1 MKLIKKIAAIMFAFM
16 MVFSLSTNAKAETG
30 SKIDGTKGTITISNA
45 IKGQDYKIYKILELE
60 SFNADSGK
68 EAYSYKIATGWNEF
82 FTNNGEGSKY
92 VDVKNDYVT
101 WKNDVS
107 QEKVAELAKKALVYA
122 KGHSDKVTAVDKEPT
137 SVDIDTETEK
147 LTYSNLDLGYYL
159 VDSSVG
165 ALCGLNTTN
174 SNAEINEKNEKPTVE
189 KTVSARGE
197 QHAQQNYANIGEA
210 LDFQTVIHVK
220 KGAKNYVLY
229 DQMSKGLE
237 LIDYLPNVTLM
248 VNGGD
253 GINDDNF
260 LDLMNNQ
267 DYTFNKTKNSFVV
280 TFKPE
285 FLKTY
290 EDKNYDL
297 VVHYRAILT
306 KDAEISYSNTLNA
319 NTNTTYLTYGNKN
332 TKSNEAQTQTYTC
345 GIPVYK
351 FTKKFGAEKAL
362 AGAQF
367 KLYTN
372 DNKVIE
378 LIKIENPTEST
389 KPTYRKFMTGD
400 DVNKK
405 VDTITT
411 DENGKFDIT
420 GLNLGTYFL
429 QETKAPD
436 GYNILTSQI
445 KVELTTEGNE
455 PTRPINLK
463 QNNTP
468 ADEIGVENNAGSLL
482 PSTGGM
488 GTTLIYLIGGA
499 LVLGSGFVLANKKRA
514 KAK

>member
-16 MVFSLSTNAKAETG
+16 MVFSLSTNVKATSG
-30 SKIDGTKGTITISNA
+30 SQTDVNNGTITIN
-45 IKGQDYKIYKILELE
+45 KTVKDQEYKIYKILDLE
-60 SFNADSGK
+60 SFNTDQADQGG
-68 EAYSYKIATGWNEF
+68 AYSYTIATGWAEF
-82 FTNNGEGSKY
+82 FTNDGDGSKY

-101 WKNDVS
+101 WKNITN
-107 QEKVAELAKKALVYA
+107 QETEAREFAKKALAYA
-122 KGHSDKVTAVDKEPT
+122 QGKPVTVTATVKGNGNT
-137 SVDIDTETEK
+137 VTVK
-147 LTYSNLDLGYYL
+147 NLAYGYYL
-159 VDSSVG
+159 VGSSVG
-165 ALCGLNTTN
+165 SLCGLNTTN
-174 SNAEINEKNEKPTVE
+174 PNAEINEKNEKPTVE

-260 LDLMNNQ
+260 LDLMNKQ

-285 FLKTY
+285 FLKNY

-319 NTNTTYLTYGNKN
+319 NTNTTYLTYGDNN
-332 TKSNEAQTQTYTC
+332 IKSNTAETQTYTC

-362 AGAQF
+362 AGAEF
-367 KLYTN
+367 KLHAKDGT
-372 DNKVIE
+372 VIN
-378 LIKIENPTEST
+378 LIKTNNAT
-389 KPTYRKFMTGD
+389 KPTYRVFMSGD
-400 DVNKK
+400 DTKQIVE
-405 VDTITT
+405 TIKT

-420 GLNLGTYFL
+420 GLNLGTYCL
-429 QETKAPD
+429 EETKAPD
-436 GYNILTSQI
+436 GYNKLTSQI
-445 KVELTTEGNE
+445 TVELTTEGNE
-455 PTRPINLK
+455 NTRPINLK
-463 QNNTP
+463 QNNIP

-514 KAK
+514 KVK

>member
-16 MVFSLSTNAKAETG
+16 MVFSLSTNVKATSG
-30 SKIDGTKGTITISNA
+30 SQIDGNNGTIKINNTID
-45 IKGQDYKIYKILELE
+45 GEEYKIYKIFDLE
-60 SFNADSGK
+60 SFDTEPTDKNG
-68 EAYSYKIATGWNEF
+68 AYSYKMINDWNDFFAKEGKNYATVDGNGYVKSNITDDNAAEF
-82 FTNNGEGSKY
+82 
-92 VDVKNDYVT
+92 
-101 WKNDVS
+101 
-107 QEKVAELAKKALVYA
+107 AKKALAYA
-122 KGHSDKVTAVDKEPT
+122 QGKPVTVTATATGNGNAVTVK
-137 SVDIDTETEK
+137 
-147 LTYSNLDLGYYL
+147 NLAYGYYL
-159 VDSSVG
+159 VGSSVG
-165 ALCGLNTTN
+165 SLCGLNTTN
-174 SNAEINEKNEKPTVE
+174 PNAEINEKNSKPIVE

-285 FLKTY
+285 FLKNY

-319 NTNTTYLTYGNKN
+319 NTNTTYLTYGDNN
-332 TKSNEAQTQTYTC
+332 IKSNTAETQTYTC

-362 AGAQF
+362 AGAEF
-367 KLYTN
+367 KLHAKDGT
-372 DNKVIE
+372 VIN
-378 LIKIENPTEST
+378 LIKTNNAT
-389 KPTYRKFMTGD
+389 KPTYRVFMSGD
-400 DVNKK
+400 DTKQIVE
-405 VDTITT
+405 TIKT

-420 GLNLGTYFL
+420 GLNLGTYYL
-429 QETKAPD
+429 EETKAPD
-436 GYNILTSQI
+436 GYNKLTSQI
-445 KVELTTEGNE
+445 TVELTTEGNE
-455 PTRPINLK
+455 NTRPINLK
-463 QNNTP
+463 QNNIP

>member
-16 MVFSLSTNAKAETG
+16 MVFSLSTNAKANTG
-30 SKIDGTKGTITISNA
+30 SQEADGSNGSITIKNTIDGA
-45 IKGQDYKIYKILELE
+45 QYKIYKIFDLE
-60 SFNADSGK
+60 SFDTEPTDKKG
-68 EAYSYKIATGWNEF
+68 AYSYKMINDWNDFFAKEGKNYATVDGNGYVKSNITDDNAAEF
-82 FTNNGEGSKY
+82 
-92 VDVKNDYVT
+92 
-101 WKNDVS
+101 
-107 QEKVAELAKKALVYA
+107 AKKALAYA
-122 KGHSDKVTAVDKEPT
+122 QGKPV
-137 SVDIDTETEK
+137 TETTTATGNGNAVTVK
-147 LTYSNLDLGYYL
+147 NLAYGYYL
-159 VDSSVG
+159 VGSSVG
-165 ALCGLNTTN
+165 SLCGLNTTN
-174 SNAEINEKNEKPTVE
+174 PNAEINEKNEKPTVE

-260 LDLMNNQ
+260 LDLMNKQ

-285 FLKTY
+285 FLKNY

-319 NTNTTYLTYGNKN
+319 NTNTTYLTYGDNN
-332 TKSNEAQTQTYTC
+332 IKSNTAETQTYTC

-362 AGAQF
+362 AGAEF
-367 KLYTN
+367 KLHAKDGT
-372 DNKVIE
+372 VIN
-378 LIKIENPTEST
+378 LIKTNNATKPTKPT
-389 KPTYRKFMTGD
+389 KPTYRVFMSGD
-400 DVNKK
+400 DTKQIVE
-405 VDTITT
+405 TIKT

-420 GLNLGTYFL
+420 GLNLGTYYL
-429 QETKAPD
+429 EETKAPD
-436 GYNILTSQI
+436 GYNKLTSQI
-445 KVELTTEGNE
+445 TVELTTEGNE
-455 PTRPINLK
+455 NTRPINLK

-488 GTTLIYLIGGA
+488 GTTLIYLVGGA

>member
-16 MVFSLSTNAKAETG
+16 MVFSLSTNAKAESG
-30 SKIDGTKGTITISNA
+30 SHGSQDVDRTNGTITINNT
-45 IKGQDYKIYKILELE
+45 IDGEQYKIYKIFDLE
-60 SFNADSGK
+60 SFNTEPVEKKG
-68 EAYSYKIATGWNEF
+68 AYSYKMINDWNDFFAAEGKNYATEDGNGYVKSNITDSNAAEF
-82 FTNNGEGSKY
+82 AQKALAYAQGKPVKETATVKGNGNT
-92 VDVKNDYVT
+92 VTVKN
-101 WKNDVS
+101 
-107 QEKVAELAKKALVYA
+107 LAY
-122 KGHSDKVTAVDKEPT
+122 
-137 SVDIDTETEK
+137 
-147 LTYSNLDLGYYL
+147 GYYL
-159 VDSSVG
+159 VGSSVG
-165 ALCGLNTTN
+165 SLCGLNTTN
-174 SNAEINEKNEKPTVE
+174 PNAEINEKNEKPTVE

-306 KDAEISYSNTLNA
+306 KNAKISYSNTLNA
-319 NTNTTYLTYGNKN
+319 NTNTTYLTYGDNN
-332 TKSNEAQTQTYTC
+332 IKSNTAETQTYTC

-378 LIKIENPTEST
+378 LIKVENTTEPT
-389 KPTYRKFMTGD
+389 KPTYRRFMTGD

-420 GLNLGTYFL
+420 GLNLGTYYL
-429 QETKAPD
+429 KETKAPD
-436 GYNILTSQI
+436 GYNKLTSQI
-445 KVELTTEGNE
+445 TVELTTEGNE
-455 PTRPINLK
+455 NTRPINLK
-463 QNNTP
+463 QNNIP

>member
-16 MVFSLSTNAKAETG
+16 MVFSLSTNVKAERG
-30 SKIDGTKGTITISNA
+30 SQDVDRTNGTITIN
-45 IKGQDYKIYKILELE
+45 KTVKDQEYKIYKILNLE
-60 SFNADSGK
+60 SFNTDQADQGG
-68 EAYSYKIATGWNEF
+68 AYSYTIATGWAEF
-82 FTNNGEGSKY
+82 FTNDGDGSKY

-101 WKNDVS
+101 WKNTTN
-107 QEKVAELAKKALVYA
+107 QETEAREFAKKALAYA
-122 KGHSDKVTAVDKEPT
+122 QGKPVKETATVKGNGNTVTVK
-137 SVDIDTETEK
+137 
-147 LTYSNLDLGYYL
+147 NLAYGYYL
-159 VDSSVG
+159 VGSSVG
-165 ALCGLNTTN
+165 SLCGLNTTN
-174 SNAEINEKNEKPTVE
+174 PNAEINEKNEKPTVE

-306 KDAEISYSNTLNA
+306 KNAEISYSNTLNA
-319 NTNTTYLTYGNKN
+319 NTNTTYLTYGDNN
-332 TKSNEAQTQTYTC
+332 IKSNTAETQTYTC

-378 LIKIENPTEST
+378 LIKVENTTEPTKPT
-389 KPTYRKFMTGD
+389 KPTYRRFMTGD

-420 GLNLGTYFL
+420 GLNLGTYYL
-429 QETKAPD
+429 EETKAPD
-436 GYNILTSQI
+436 GYNKLTSQI
-445 KVELTTEGNE
+445 TVELTTEGNE
-455 PTRPINLK
+455 NTRPINLK
-463 QNNTP
+463 QNNIP

>member
-30 SKIDGTKGTITISNA
+30 SQTTSPTGGSITINNTIDGEE
-45 IKGQDYKIYKILELE
+45 YKIYKIFDLE
-60 SFNADSGK
+60 SFDTEPTDKKG
-68 EAYSYKIATGWNEF
+68 AYSYKMINDWNDF
-82 FTNNGEGSKY
+82 FTKEGKNYATVDGNGY
-92 VDVKNDYVT
+92 VKSNITDDNA
-101 WKNDVS
+101 
-107 QEKVAELAKKALVYA
+107 AEFAKKALAYA
-122 KGHSDKVTAVDKEPT
+122 KDKPVTVTKIAKGNGNAVT
-137 SVDIDTETEK
+137 VNG
-147 LTYSNLDLGYYL
+147 LAYGYYL
-159 VDSSVG
+159 VGSSVG
-165 ALCGLNTTN
+165 SLCGLNTTN
-174 SNAEINEKNEKPTVE
+174 PKAEIYEKNGVPKVE
-189 KTVSARGE
+189 KHVSANNE
-197 QHAQQNYANIGEA
+197 NLATYNYANIGDV
-210 LDFQTVIHVK
+210 LTFQTIIYVK
-220 KGAKNYVLY
+220 KGAKSYVLH
-229 DQMSKGLE
+229 DEMSNGLE
-237 LIDYLPNVTLM
+237 LSDTASDHDNKPLIM
-248 VNGGD
+248 IAMGD
-253 GINDDNF
+253 GVDNDGYDPLNE
-260 LDLMNNQ
+260 DE
-267 DYTFNKTKNSFVV
+267 YTLTKTKNSFVV

-285 FLKTY
+285 FLKKY
-290 EDKNYDL
+290 ENIDYHIT
-297 VVHYRAILT
+297 VSYRATLT
-306 KDAEISYSNTLNA
+306 KDAKISYSKTLNA
-319 NTNTTYLTYGNKN
+319 NTNTTYLTYGDKN

-378 LIKIENPTEST
+378 LIKVENTTEPT

-411 DENGKFDIT
+411 DENGRFNIT

-429 QETKAPD
+429 KETKAPD
-436 GYNILTSQI
+436 GYNILTDKI
-445 KVELTTEGNE
+445 TVELTTEGNE
-455 PTRPINLK
+455 HTRPINLK

-488 GTTLIYLIGGA
+488 GTTLIYLVGGA

>member
-16 MVFSLSTNAKAETG
+16 MVFSLSTNAKANTG
-30 SKIDGTKGTITISNA
+30 SQEADDKKGSITIKNTIDGE
-45 IKGQDYKIYKILELE
+45 QYKIYKIFDLE
-60 SFNADSGK
+60 SFDTEPTPDGV
-68 EAYSYKIATGWNEF
+68 YSYKITADWREF
-82 FTNNGEGSKY
+82 FTKGDGKT
-92 VDVKNDYVT
+92 YVT
-101 WKNDVS
+101 EENGYVKSNIDDS
-107 QEKVAELAKKALVYA
+107 NVADFAKKALAYA
-122 KGHSDKVTAVDKEPT
+122 QGKPVTVTATATGNGNAVTVK
-137 SVDIDTETEK
+137 
-147 LTYSNLDLGYYL
+147 NLAYGYYL
-159 VDSSVG
+159 VGSSVG
-165 ALCGLNTTN
+165 SLCGLNTTN
-174 SNAEINEKNEKPTVE
+174 PNAEINEKNSKPIVE

-285 FLKTY
+285 FLKNY

-319 NTNTTYLTYGNKN
+319 NTNTTYLTYGDNN
-332 TKSNEAQTQTYTC
+332 IKSNTAETQTYTC

-378 LIKIENPTEST
+378 LIKVENTTE
-389 KPTYRKFMTGD
+389 PTYRKFMTGD

-411 DENGKFDIT
+411 DENGRFNIT

-429 QETKAPD
+429 KETKAPD
-436 GYNILTSQI
+436 GYNILTDKI
-445 KVELTTEGNE
+445 TVELTTEGNE
-455 PTRPINLK
+455 HTRPINLK
-463 QNNTP
+463 QNNTS

>member
-16 MVFSLSTNAKAETG
+16 MVFSLSTNVKAKSGT
-30 SKIDGTKGTITISNA
+30 STNTKGSITITNA
-45 IKGQDYKIYKILELE
+45 IKNQDYTIYKILDLE
-60 SFNADSGK
+60 SFNADPGK
-68 EAYSYKIATGWNEF
+68 EAYSYKIANGWETF
-82 FTNNGEGSKY
+82 FNSEEVKDY
-92 VDVKNDYVT
+92 VDVNNGYVT
-101 WKNDVS
+101 WKDDTNK
-107 QEKVAELAKKALVYA
+107 EAKAAELAKKALAYA
-122 KGHSDKVTAVDKEPT
+122 KDTTNGAASVTEKPAR
-137 SVDIDTETEK
+137 IDNGNGTET
-147 LTYSNLDLGYYL
+147 LTYSDLKLGYYL
-159 VDSSVG
+159 VGSSVG

-174 SNAEINEKNEKPTVE
+174 PNAEINEKNEKPTVE

-197 QHAQQNYANIGEA
+197 QHAQQNYANIGDA

-260 LDLMNNQ
+260 LDLMNKQ

-285 FLKTY
+285 FLKNY

-319 NTNTTYLTYGNKN
+319 NTNTTYLTYGDNN
-332 TKSNEAQTQTYTC
+332 IKSNTAETQTYTC

-378 LIKIENPTEST
+378 LIKVENTTEPTKPT

-420 GLNLGTYFL
+420 GLNLGTYYL
-429 QETKAPD
+429 EETKAPD
-436 GYNILTSQI
+436 GYNKLTSQI
-445 KVELTTEGNE
+445 TVELTTEGNE
-455 PTRPINLK
+455 NTRPINLK
-463 QNNTP
+463 QNNIP

-488 GTTLIYLIGGA
+488 GTTLIYLIGGH
-499 LVLGSGFVLANKKRA
+499 
-514 KAK
+514 

>member
-16 MVFSLSTNAKAETG
+16 MVFSLSTNVKAESG
-30 SKIDGTKGTITISNA
+30 SQDVDRTNGTITINKTV
-45 IKGQDYKIYKILELE
+45 KGQEYKIYKILDLE
-60 SFNADSGK
+60 SFNTDQADQGG
-68 EAYSYKIATGWNEF
+68 AYSYTIATGWAEF
-82 FTNNGEGSKY
+82 FTNDGDGSKY

-101 WKNDVS
+101 WKNTTN
-107 QEKVAELAKKALVYA
+107 QETEAREFAKKALAYA
-122 KGHSDKVTAVDKEPT
+122 QGKPVKETTTVKGNGNTVTVKSLA
-137 SVDIDTETEK
+137 
-147 LTYSNLDLGYYL
+147 YGYYL
-159 VDSSVG
+159 VGSSVG
-165 ALCGLNTTN
+165 SLCGLNTTN
-174 SNAEINEKNEKPTVE
+174 PNAEINEKNEKPIVE

-197 QHAQQNYANIGEA
+197 QYAQQNYANIGEV

-285 FLKTY
+285 FLKKY

-319 NTNTTYLTYGNKN
+319 NTNTTYLTYGDNN
-332 TKSNEAQTQTYTC
+332 IKSNTAETQTYTC

-362 AGAQF
+362 AGAEF
-367 KLYTN
+367 KLHAKDGT
-372 DNKVIE
+372 VIN
-378 LIKIENPTEST
+378 LIKTNNAT
-389 KPTYRKFMTGD
+389 KPTYRVFMSGD
-400 DVNKK
+400 DTKQIVE
-405 VDTITT
+405 TIKT

-420 GLNLGTYFL
+420 GLNLGTYYL
-429 QETKAPD
+429 EETKAPD
-436 GYNILTSQI
+436 GYNKLTSQI
-445 KVELTTEGNE
+445 TVELTTEGNE
-455 PTRPINLK
+455 NTRPINLK

>member
-16 MVFSLSTNAKAETG
+16 MVFSLSTNAKANTG
-30 SKIDGTKGTITISNA
+30 SQEADGEKGSITINNTIDGEE
-45 IKGQDYKIYKILELE
+45 YKIYKIFDLE
-60 SFNADSGK
+60 SFDTEPTDKNG
-68 EAYSYKIATGWNEF
+68 AYSYKMINDWNDFFAKEGKNYATVDGNGYVKSNITDDNAAEF
-82 FTNNGEGSKY
+82 
-92 VDVKNDYVT
+92 
-101 WKNDVS
+101 
-107 QEKVAELAKKALVYA
+107 AKKALAYA
-122 KGHSDKVTAVDKEPT
+122 KGKPVTVTKTATGNGNAVTVK
-137 SVDIDTETEK
+137 
-147 LTYSNLDLGYYL
+147 NLAYGYYL
-159 VDSSVG
+159 VGSSVG
-165 ALCGLNTTN
+165 SLCGLNTTN
-174 SNAEINEKNEKPTVE
+174 PNAEINEKNSMPIVE

-253 GINDDNF
+253 GINGDNF
-260 LDLMNNQ
+260 LDLMNNK
-267 DYTFNKTKNSFVV
+267 DYTFTKTKNSFVV

-285 FLKTY
+285 FLKNY

-319 NTNTTYLTYGNKN
+319 NTNTTYLTYGDKN

-362 AGAQF
+362 AGAEF
-367 KLYTN
+367 KLHAKDGT
-372 DNKVIE
+372 VIN
-378 LIKIENPTEST
+378 LIKTNNAT
-389 KPTYRKFMTGD
+389 KPTYRVFMSGD
-400 DVNKK
+400 DTKK
-405 VDTITT
+405 IVETIKT
-411 DENGKFDIT
+411 DEKGRFDIT
-420 GLNLGTYFL
+420 GLNLGTYCL
-429 QETKAPD
+429 EETKAPD
-436 GYNILTSQI
+436 GYNKLTSQI
-445 KVELTTEGNE
+445 TVELTTEGNE

-468 ADEIGVENNAGSLL
+468 ADEVGVENNAGSLL

>member
-16 MVFSLSTNAKAETG
+16 MVFSLSTNVKANTG
-30 SKIDGTKGTITISNA
+30 SQEEDGKKGSITINNTIDGEE
-45 IKGQDYKIYKILELE
+45 YKIYKIFDLE
-60 SFNADSGK
+60 SFDTEPTDKNG
-68 EAYSYKIATGWNEF
+68 AYSYKMINDWNDFFAKEGKNYATVDGNGYVKSNITDDNAAEF
-82 FTNNGEGSKY
+82 
-92 VDVKNDYVT
+92 
-101 WKNDVS
+101 
-107 QEKVAELAKKALVYA
+107 AKKALAYA
-122 KGHSDKVTAVDKEPT
+122 KDKPVTVTATAKGNGNAVT
-137 SVDIDTETEK
+137 VNG
-147 LTYSNLDLGYYL
+147 LAYGYYL
-159 VDSSVG
+159 VGSSVG
-165 ALCGLNTTN
+165 SLCGLNTTN
-174 SNAEINEKNEKPTVE
+174 PKAEINEKNSKPIVE

-197 QHAQQNYANIGEA
+197 QHAPQNYANIGEA

-253 GINDDNF
+253 GINGDNF

-267 DYTFNKTKNSFVV
+267 DYTFTKTKNSFVV

-285 FLKTY
+285 FLKNY

-306 KDAEISYSNTLNA
+306 KDAKISYSNTLNA
-319 NTNTTYLTYGNKN
+319 NTNTTYLTYGDKN

-351 FTKKFGAEKAL
+351 FTEKFGAKKAL
-362 AGAQF
+362 AGTQF

-372 DNKVIE
+372 DKKVIE
-378 LIKIENPTEST
+378 LIKVENTTEPTEPTKPT

-420 GLNLGTYFL
+420 GLNLGTYYL
-429 QETKAPD
+429 EETKAPD
-436 GYNILTSQI
+436 GYNKLTSQI
-445 KVELTTEGNE
+445 TVELTTEGNE
-455 PTRPINLK
+455 NTRPINLK
-463 QNNTP
+463 QNNIP

-499 LVLGSGFVLANKKRA
+499 LVLGSGFVLANTKRA

>member
-30 SKIDGTKGTITISNA
+30 SQTTSPTGGSITINNTIDGEE
-45 IKGQDYKIYKILELE
+45 YKIYKIFDLE
-60 SFNADSGK
+60 SFDTEPTDKKG
-68 EAYSYKIATGWNEF
+68 AYSYKMINDWNDF
-82 FTNNGEGSKY
+82 FTKEGKNYATVDGNGY
-92 VDVKNDYVT
+92 VKSNITDDNA
-101 WKNDVS
+101 
-107 QEKVAELAKKALVYA
+107 AEFAKKALAYA
-122 KGHSDKVTAVDKEPT
+122 QGKPVTVTKT
-137 SVDIDTETEK
+137 VTGNGNTVTVK
-147 LTYSNLDLGYYL
+147 NLAYGYYL
-159 VDSSVG
+159 VGSSVG
-165 ALCGLNTTN
+165 SLCGLNTTN
-174 SNAEINEKNEKPTVE
+174 PNAEINEKNEKPTVE

-285 FLKTY
+285 FLKKY

-306 KDAEISYSNTLNA
+306 KEAVISYSNTLNA
-319 NTNTTYLTYGNKN
+319 NTNTTYLTYGDNN
-332 TKSNEAQTQTYTC
+332 IKSDTAETQTYTC

-362 AGAQF
+362 AGAEF
-367 KLYTN
+367 KLHAKDGT
-372 DNKVIE
+372 VIN
-378 LIKIENPTEST
+378 LIKTNNAT
-389 KPTYRKFMTGD
+389 KPTYRVFMSGD
-400 DVNKK
+400 DTKQIVE
-405 VDTITT
+405 TIKT

-420 GLNLGTYFL
+420 GLNLGTYYL
-429 QETKAPD
+429 EETKAPD
-436 GYNILTSQI
+436 GYNKLTSQI
-445 KVELTTEGNE
+445 TVELTTEGNE

-488 GTTLIYLIGGA
+488 GTTLIYLVGGA